1 MALSARVSACSRPG
15 PDPNGGVIPSG
26 GATRNLL
33 ILFFDRDNRE
43 FLRGGI
49 TMADYVRPMDLL
61 QEVVELA
68 KKKSEL
74 SIRDMLI
81 RGILAGAFL
90 GYATSLVFV
99 VLSQGLPPIVGA
111 ILFPVGFV
119 ILVLL
124 GLELVTGNFALL
136 PAGVMAGKVRMTKLL
151 RNLAWVYLGNLI
163 GSLLF
168 AGLFYLA
175 ITNWG
180 TGNGGAVADL
190 LKQAAQKKTLAYVAL
205 GSAGWGTALVKAVLC
220 NWMVTIG
227 AVLAMSSKSTVGKI
241 AAMWLPIMTFFAL
254 GFEHSVVNMFLI
266 PSGMMLGAPISI
278 AQALLWNLLPVTL
291 GNLLAGSLLT
301 GMALYATYPAASSPV
316 VGRVQVIATAQDDQQ
331 TAFATTGSLR

>member
-1 MALSARVSACSRPG
+1 M
-15 PDPNGGVIPSG
+15 
-26 GATRNLL
+26 T
-33 ILFFDRDNRE
+33 
-43 FLRGGI
+43 
-49 TMADYVRPMDLL
+49 DYVAPKELM
-61 QEVVELA
+61 QEAVQLA
-68 KKKSEL
+68 KRKSDL
-74 SIRDMLI
+74 PIRDMLI

-136 PAGVMAGKVRMTKLL
+136 PAGVMAGSVRITSLL
-151 RNLAWVYLGNLI
+151 RNWGWVYLGNMI
-163 GSLLF
+163 GSVLY
-168 AGLFYLA
+168 AALFYLA
-175 ITNWG
+175 ITSWR
-180 TGNGGAVADL
+180 TGNGGAIADL

-205 GSAGWGTALVKAVLC
+205 GPSGWATAFVKGILC

-227 AVLAMSSKSTVGKI
+227 AVLALASRSTVGKI

-254 GFEHSVVNMFLI
+254 SLEHSVVNMFLI

-278 AQALLWNLLPVTL
+278 TQALLWNLLPVTI
-291 GNLLAGSLLT
+291 GNIVAGTLFT
-301 GMALYATYPAASSPV
+301 GIALYATYPTAATLPV
-316 VGRVQVIATAQDDQQ
+316 TQVQVLPAQQ
-331 TAFATTGSLR
+331 TEQQAAFAAAAGVQ

>member
-1 MALSARVSACSRPG
+1 M
-15 PDPNGGVIPSG
+15 
-26 GATRNLL
+26 T
-33 ILFFDRDNRE
+33 
-43 FLRGGI
+43 
-49 TMADYVRPMDLL
+49 DYVAPKELM
-61 QEVVELA
+61 QEAVQLA
-68 KKKSEL
+68 KRKSDL
-74 SIRDMLI
+74 PVRDLLI

-136 PAGVMAGKVRMTKLL
+136 PAGVMAGSVGVTRLL
-151 RNLAWVYLGNLI
+151 RNWGWVYLGNMI
-163 GSLLF
+163 GSVLY
-168 AGLFYLA
+168 AALFYLA
-175 ITNWG
+175 ITSWR
-180 TGNGGAVADL
+180 TGNGGAIADL

-205 GSAGWGTALVKAVLC
+205 GPSGWATAVVKAILC

-227 AVLAMSSKSTVGKI
+227 AVLALASRSTFGKI

-266 PSGMMLGAPISI
+266 PEGMMLGAPISLS
-278 AQALLWNLLPVTL
+278 QALLWNLLPVTI
-291 GNLLAGSLLT
+291 GNLLAGMLFT
-301 GMALYATYPAASSPV
+301 GMALYATYPA
-316 VGRVQVIATAQDDQQ
+316 VIAPVAGATEVRSPGQSEQPA
-331 TAFATTGSLR
+331 AFPAAAGLH

>member
-1 MALSARVSACSRPG
+1 
-15 PDPNGGVIPSG
+15 
-26 GATRNLL
+26 
-33 ILFFDRDNRE
+33 
-43 FLRGGI
+43 
-49 TMADYVRPMDLL
+49 MADYVRPMDVV
-61 QEVVELA
+61 QEAVELA

-99 VLSQGLPPIVGA
+99 ILSQGLPPIVGA

-136 PAGVMAGKVRMTKLL
+136 PAGVMAGKIRITKLL
-151 RNLAWVYLGNLI
+151 RNWAWVYLGNLI
-163 GSLLF
+163 GSLLY
-168 AGLFYLA
+168 AVLFYLA
-175 ITNWG
+175 ITNWR
-180 TGNGGAVADL
+180 TGNGGAIADL
-190 LKQAAQKKTLAYVAL
+190 LKQAAQKKTVAYMAL
-205 GSAGWGTALVKAVLC
+205 GSSGWATAMVKAVLC

-227 AVLAMSSKSTVGKI
+227 AMLALVSRSTVGKI

-266 PSGMMLGAPISI
+266 PSGMLLGAPISVGQEI
-278 AQALLWNLLPVTL
+278 
-291 GNLLAGSLLT
+291 GR
-301 GMALYATYPAASSPV
+301 ASCRERCRSRWSPYH
-316 VGRVQVIATAQDDQQ
+316 
-331 TAFATTGSLR
+331 

>member
-1 MALSARVSACSRPG
+1 MM
-15 PDPNGGVIPSG
+15 
-26 GATRNLL
+26 T
-33 ILFFDRDNRE
+33 
-43 FLRGGI
+43 
-49 TMADYVRPMDLL
+49 DYVNPKELL
-61 QEVVELA
+61 QEVVQLA
-68 KKKSEL
+68 KRKSEL
-74 SIRDMLI
+74 PVRDMLI

-136 PAGVMAGKVRMTKLL
+136 PAGVMAGTVRFKMLL
-151 RNLAWVYLGNLI
+151 RNWGWVYLGNMI
-163 GSLLF
+163 GSVLY
-168 AGLFYLA
+168 AALFYLA
-175 ITNWG
+175 ITNWR

-205 GSAGWGTALVKAVLC
+205 GYSGWATALVKAVLC

-227 AVLAMSSKSTVGKI
+227 AVMALASRSTMGKI

-266 PSGMMLGAPISI
+266 PSGMMLGAPISTF
-278 AQALLWNLLPVTL
+278 QWLFWNLLPVTI
-291 GNLLAGSLLT
+291 GNIIAGTLLT
-301 GMALYATYPAASSPV
+301 GMALYATYPTEATPV
-316 VGRVQVIATAQDDQQ
+316 LRQVPELATARDERQA
-331 TAFATTGSLR
+331 AFAAAAGLQ